1 MCGIAGFISFDRDN
15 GRPQWAAIAHS
26 MGEALN
32 HRGPDDKGTWLCPAG
47 ALIHRRL
54 AVIDPDRG
62 RQPMTRTRDCAEYTI
77 VYNGELY
84 NTDALRRELSDQGY
98 RFETSSDTEVLLT
111 AYMAWGEEVP
121 ARLEGIYAFVI
132 WDGVR
137 NQFFACRDRFGV
149 KPFFY
154 ALADDGALV
163 FGSELKALFQY
174 PGLTPRVDAAGWCEV
189 LGIGPARTSGCGV
202 FSGVKEL
209 EPAHSMTISRG
220 GVRKRRYWSLESR
233 PHTDDY
239 EDTVLRVRE
248 LVTGAITRQLVS
260 DVPLCTFLSGG
271 LDSSVITAVAA
282 RDYQRRGLPALETY
296 SFDYTDNAKYFT
308 PSSFQP
314 DADQPWVERM
324 TEAFHTRHTVLTC
337 PIPDLCALLD
347 DAVAAKDLP
356 GMADVDSSLLY
367 FCRRVAER
375 HVVALSGECADEVFG
390 GYPWFERPEML
401 HADTFPWCR
410 DLDARREV
418 FDAGLWKR
426 LGVSDYVDYRYRASV
441 AQTPRLEGE
450 DPENARRR
458 EVAWLNLNWF
468 MTTLLDRK
476 DRMSMASGLEVRVPF
491 CDHHL
496 VEYVWNIPWSMK
508 AMNGRRKQVL
518 RDAAEGLLPEDVRTR
533 PKSPYPKTHNPLY
546 EELVRARLAAI
557 LDDPA
562 APLHALVNA
571 RALREGLIRT
581 RTLINQAYVGFNGT
595 GDPDLIE
602 SYVFEIN
609 SLQARYSYL
618 LRRVK
623 ELEGQEA

>member
-15 GRPQWAAIAHS
+15 GRPQWVAIAHS

-163 FGSELKALFQY
+163 FGSELKALFRY

-220 GVRKRRYWSLESR
+220 GIRKRRYWSLESR

-271 LDSSVITAVAA
+271 LDSSVISAVAA

-390 GYPWFERPEML
+390 GYPWFERSEML

-426 LGVSDYVDYRYRASV
+426 LGISDYVDYRYRASV

-571 RALREGLIRT
+571 RALREGLLTSAGDYGRPWFGQ
-581 RTLINQAYVGFNGT
+581 LMAGPQMLAYLVQLNVWMERFHLT
-595 GDPDLIE
+595 
-602 SYVFEIN
+602 V
-609 SLQARYSYL
+609 
-618 LRRVK
+618 
-623 ELEGQEA
+623 

>member
-1 MCGIAGFISFDRDN
+1 
-15 GRPQWAAIAHS
+15 
-26 MGEALN
+26 
-32 HRGPDDKGTWLCPAG
+32 
-47 ALIHRRL
+47 
-54 AVIDPDRG
+54 
-62 RQPMTRTRDCAEYTI
+62 
-77 VYNGELY
+77 
-84 NTDALRRELSDQGY
+84 
-98 RFETSSDTEVLLT
+98 
-111 AYMAWGEEVP
+111 
-121 ARLEGIYAFVI
+121 
-132 WDGVR
+132 
-137 NQFFACRDRFGV
+137 
-149 KPFFY
+149 
-154 ALADDGALV
+154 
-163 FGSELKALFQY
+163 
-174 PGLTPRVDAAGWCEV
+174 
-189 LGIGPARTSGCGV
+189 
-202 FSGVKEL
+202 
-209 EPAHSMTISRG
+209 MTISRG

-571 RALREGLIRT
+571 RALREGLLTSAGDYGRPWFGQ
-581 RTLINQAYVGFNGT
+581 LMAGPQMLAYLVQLNVWMERFHLT
-595 GDPDLIE
+595 
-602 SYVFEIN
+602 V
-609 SLQARYSYL
+609 
-618 LRRVK
+618 
-623 ELEGQEA
+623 

>member
-26 MGEALN
+26 MGVALH
-32 HRGPDDKGTWLCPAG
+32 HRGPDVKGTWLCPAG

-571 RALREGLIRT
+571 RALREGLLTSAGDYGRPWFGQ
-581 RTLINQAYVGFNGT
+581 LMAGPQMLAYLVQLNVWMERFHLT
-595 GDPDLIE
+595 
-602 SYVFEIN
+602 V
-609 SLQARYSYL
+609 
-618 LRRVK
+618 
-623 ELEGQEA
+623 

>member
-163 FGSELKALFQY
+163 FGSELKALFRY

-220 GVRKRRYWSLESR
+220 GIRKRRYWSLESR

-271 LDSSVITAVAA
+271 LDSSVISAVAA

-571 RALREGLIRT
+571 RALREGLLTSAGDYGRPWFGQ
-581 RTLINQAYVGFNGT
+581 LMAGPQMLAYLVQLNAWMVRFGLT
-595 GDPDLIE
+595 
-602 SYVFEIN
+602 V
-609 SLQARYSYL
+609 
-618 LRRVK
+618 
-623 ELEGQEA
+623 

>member
-163 FGSELKALFQY
+163 FGSELKALFRY

-220 GVRKRRYWSLESR
+220 GIRKRRYWSLESR

-271 LDSSVITAVAA
+271 LDSSVISAVAA

-390 GYPWFERPEML
+390 GYPWFERSEML

-496 VEYVWNIPWSMK
+496 VEYVWNIPLSMK

-571 RALREGLIRT
+571 RALREGLLTSAGDYGRPWFGQ
-581 RTLINQAYVGFNGT
+581 LMAGPQMLAYLVQLNVWMERFHLT
-595 GDPDLIE
+595 
-602 SYVFEIN
+602 V
-609 SLQARYSYL
+609 
-618 LRRVK
+618 
-623 ELEGQEA
+623 

>member
-163 FGSELKALFQY
+163 FGSELKALFRY

-220 GVRKRRYWSLESR
+220 GIRKRRYWSLESR

-271 LDSSVITAVAA
+271 LDSSVISAVAA

-356 GMADVDSSLLY
+356 GMADVDYSLLY

-390 GYPWFERPEML
+390 GYPWFERSEML

-571 RALREGLIRT
+571 RALREGLLTSAGDYGRPWFGQ
-581 RTLINQAYVGFNGT
+581 LMAGPPMLAYLVQLHVWMERFHLT
-595 GDPDLIE
+595 
-602 SYVFEIN
+602 V
-609 SLQARYSYL
+609 
-618 LRRVK
+618 
-623 ELEGQEA
+623 

>member
-571 RALREGLIRT
+571 RALREGLLTSAGDYGRPWFGQLMAGPQMLAYMLQVNYWLAHYKIR
-581 RTLINQAYVGFNGT
+581 F
-595 GDPDLIE
+595 
-602 SYVFEIN
+602 
-609 SLQARYSYL
+609 
-618 LRRVK
+618 
-623 ELEGQEA
+623 